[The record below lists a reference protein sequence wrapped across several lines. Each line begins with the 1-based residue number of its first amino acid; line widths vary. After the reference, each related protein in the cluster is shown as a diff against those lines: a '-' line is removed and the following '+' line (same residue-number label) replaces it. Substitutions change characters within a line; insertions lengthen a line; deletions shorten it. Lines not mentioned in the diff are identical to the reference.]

1 MNEKFAKLNLLDSKS
16 INDVRRYSTLYPSN
30 DERDA
35 YNTEYMGN
43 EDIANADKW
52 PYEHFNYSIN
62 DYGFRGGEYP
72 KELDFAAFGCSFTF
86 GIGLPEHMLWHNI
99 IAKKLSFTNANFGLP
114 ASSIESII
122 DVFLIMTKHIKI
134 KNAAILLPP
143 MSRLQIAKKHP
154 EGDLINYINIIPN
167 YNLTVG
173 DLFKINQELIYR
185 AIPEEEIYKICRNKL
200 YLLDHIAQE
209 RGIKVYISSWEQST
223 YDLLKQLDLKSV
235 ILPQWISTSKEFAE
249 SDLAR
254 DRKHPGPEHHKLF
267 VDRIF
272 NSTKWTI

>member
-16 INDVRRYSTLYPSN
+16 INDVRRYSTHYPAN
-30 DERDA
+30 DEVDSS
-35 YNTEYMGN
+35 YDTEYMGN

-62 DYGFRGGEYP
+62 NYGFRGGSEYP

-86 GIGLPEHMLWHNI
+86 GVGLPEHMLWHNI
-99 IAKKLSFTNANFGLP
+99 IAKKLGFTSTNFGLP
-114 ASSIESII
+114 ASSIESVVDI
-122 DVFLIMTKHIKI
+122 FLIMTKHIKI
-134 KNAAILLPP
+134 KTAAILLPSI
-143 MSRLQIAKKHP
+143 SRLQIAKKHP
-154 EGDLINYINIIPN
+154 KGELVNYVNIIPN
-167 YNLTVG
+167 YNLAVG
-173 DLFKINQELIYR
+173 ELFNISQELIYR

-209 RGIKVYISSWEQST
+209 RGIKVYISAWEQET
-223 YDLLKQLDLKSV
+223 YELLTQLDLKSV
-235 ILPQWISTSKEFAE
+235 VLPQWISPSKEFAE

-267 VDRIF
+267 VDRAFHRI
-272 NSTKWTI
+272 K